1 MEPNNIMQLHTVTT
15 DDEKYSHVR
24 HNQIEKQSSAKLSLL
39 SMNEPHTTTDNIGT
53 IETDPDSTDCTELL
67 QKFRAGEIKVAQN
80 RNGPEGELY
89 NYQKTF
95 ATITKTEKP
104 FYVSTHDKPIDTVR
118 SRIMKSQVY
127 YERELT
133 NRVAEVFKKKSA
145 EGKES
150 IMLDVGANIGWFS
163 LVAAAHG
170 ATKVY
175 SFEPNLQNTVRFCE
189 SLSLNRW
196 LHDDRSRDV
205 VIPISKGAGN
215 KNERKSFYQGDGISS
230 PGSYTFKKAFS
241 VEKEP
246 IGELEVTMLD
256 SFAER
261 HGWFDSKP
269 SIGFFK
275 LDVERFE
282 PEVFEGADRLLKSRL
297 IEKIAME
304 LKPNLSSEQQF
315 KMVQTLFDG
324 GYELVMHGG
333 MTGPHKPVTKTYGAG
348 EELAADIFNMKYEEN
363 LLFQLK

>member
-1 MEPNNIMQLHTVTT
+1 MKKLCSKIIGFSLGFTTVLSTIINLQIIKNVNTSTFDNMEPNNIMQLHTVTT

-24 HNQIEKQSSAKLSLL
+24 HNQIEKQSSAKLSLF

-150 IMLDVGANIGWFS
+150 IMLDVGANIGEP
-163 LVAAAHG
+163 LRMPLQLEGV
-170 ATKVY
+170 V
-175 SFEPNLQNTVRFCE
+175 SFQ
-189 SLSLNRW
+189 SLS
-196 LHDDRSRDV
+196 
-205 VIPISKGAGN
+205 IIS
-215 KNERKSFYQGDGISS
+215 
-230 PGSYTFKKAFS
+230 
-241 VEKEP
+241 
-246 IGELEVTMLD
+246 
-256 SFAER
+256 
-261 HGWFDSKP
+261 
-269 SIGFFK
+269 
-275 LDVERFE
+275 
-282 PEVFEGADRLLKSRL
+282 
-297 IEKIAME
+297 
-304 LKPNLSSEQQF
+304 
-315 KMVQTLFDG
+315 
-324 GYELVMHGG
+324 
-333 MTGPHKPVTKTYGAG
+333 
-348 EELAADIFNMKYEEN
+348 
-363 LLFQLK
+363 